1 MDDGWMDGW
10 MDGEI
15 FILCWI
21 SLNFYCILSTHCG
34 KMVAEKLTLEE
45 PNIVRINAVIYD
57 EFRAKPRV
65 A

>member
-1 MDDGWMDGW
+1 MG
-10 MDGEI
+10 
-15 FILCWI
+15 
-21 SLNFYCILSTHCG
+21 
-34 KMVAEKLTLEE
+34 AEKLTLEE